1 MMKKKYEF
9 SVRMQQRHLK
19 AIVGALRF
27 RQRFLAGD
35 VYGTIGRAAMD
46 AWGTLPEIAHGAY
59 PARKGEKGAVQA
71 EVFEA
76 CRAIE
81 DIVWGQRRPSE
92 AFSASPDGRLA
103 AELLSQDTAKE
114 RHTRF
119 IVKLRKGVLRKIGW
133 AVEFE
138 LRARIGHLEAV
149 VAHLDIEIGG
159 MKRVDSQC
167 ERMKAVAW
175 QIVGG
180 NYGPW
185 FTYRTRFLYDIYS
198 AIQHEEGHWRY
209 STVHPLVPSVP
220 LMEIARYV

>member
-1 MMKKKYEF
+1 MMMKQKYEF

-46 AWGTLPEIAHGAY
+46 AWGTLPEVAHGAY

-71 EVFEA
+71 EVLEA
-76 CRAIE
+76 C
-81 DIVWGQRRPSE
+81 
-92 AFSASPDGRLA
+92 
-103 AELLSQDTAKE
+103 
-114 RHTRF
+114 
-119 IVKLRKGVLRKIGW
+119 W

-220 LMEIARYV
+220 LMEISRCV

>member
-1 MMKKKYEF
+1 MKYEF

-19 AIVGALRF
+19 AIIGALRF
-27 RQRFLAGD
+27 RQRFLTGD

-46 AWGTLPEIAHGAY
+46 AWGTLPDVAHGAY
-59 PARKGEKGAVQA
+59 PARKDEKDAVQA
-71 EVFEA
+71 EVLKS

-81 DIVWGQRRPSE
+81 NIVWGQKRPSV

-103 AELLSQDTAKE
+103 AELLSQNKAKE

-119 IVKLRKGVLRKIGW
+119 VVKLRKGVLREIGW

-149 VAHLDIEIGG
+149 VAHLYIEIGG
-159 MKRVDSQC
+159 MKSVNSQC

-209 STVHPLVPSVP
+209 STVYPVGSSVP
-220 LMEIARYV
+220 LMEISRCV

>member
-1 MMKKKYEF
+1 MMYEF
-9 SVRMQQRHLK
+9 QVRMQQRHLK

-27 RQRFLAGD
+27 RQRVLAGD

-46 AWGTLPEIAHGAY
+46 AWGTLPAIAHGAY

-71 EVFEA
+71 EVLEA

-81 DIVWGQRRPSE
+81 DVMRGQKRPSE

-103 AELLSQDTAKE
+103 AELLSQNKAKE

-220 LMEIARYV
+220 LMEISRCV

>member
-1 MMKKKYEF
+1 MKYEYQ
-9 SVRMQQRHLK
+9 VLMQQRHLK

-27 RQRFLAGD
+27 RQRLLSGD

-46 AWGTLPEIAHGAY
+46 AWGTLPDVAHGAY
-59 PARKGEKGAVQA
+59 PARKGEKEVVQS
-71 EVFEA
+71 EVHKA
-76 CRAIE
+76 CRVIE
-81 DIVWGQRRPSE
+81 NIVWGQKRPIL

-103 AELLSQDTAKE
+103 AELSSQNKTKE

-119 IVKLRKGVLRKIGW
+119 FVKLRKGVLRKIGW

-138 LRARIGHLEAV
+138 LRARIGHLEAI
-149 VAHLDIEIGG
+149 VAHLDIGLDVI
-159 MKRVDSQC
+159 RLVDSQC
-167 ERMKAVAW
+167 ERMKALAW

-198 AIQHEEGHWRY
+198 VVQHEEGAWRY
-209 STVHPLVPSVP
+209 ETVRPLVSNVP
-220 LMEIARYV
+220 LIEVSKCV

>member
-1 MMKKKYEF
+1 MKYEF
-9 SVRMQQRHLK
+9 QVRMQQRHLK

-27 RQRFLAGD
+27 RQRLLAGD
-35 VYGTIGRAAMD
+35 VYGTIGHAAME
-46 AWGTLPEIAHGAY
+46 AWETLPDVAHGAY
-59 PARKGEKGAVQA
+59 PARKGEKGAVQS
-71 EVFEA
+71 EVLEA
-76 CRAIE
+76 CRVIE
-81 DIVWGQRRPSE
+81 DAVWGQKRPVL

-103 AELLSQDTAKE
+103 TELLSQNKTKE

-138 LRARIGHLEAV
+138 LRARIGHLEAI
-149 VAHLDIEIGG
+149 VAHLDIGLDVIR
-159 MKRVDSQC
+159 RVDSQC

-209 STVHPLVPSVP
+209 STVTPIVPSVP
-220 LMEIARYV
+220 LLEISRHV

>member
-1 MMKKKYEF
+1 MKYEF
-9 SVRMQQRHLK
+9 QIRIQQRHLK

-27 RQRFLAGD
+27 RHRLLAGD

-46 AWGTLPEIAHGAY
+46 AWRVLPDVARGAY
-59 PARKGEKGAVQA
+59 PARRGEKGTVQS
-71 EVFEA
+71 EVLKS

-81 DIVWGQRRPSE
+81 DIVWRQKRPVLE
-92 AFSASPDGRLA
+92 FPASPDGRLA
-103 AELLSQDTAKE
+103 AELLSQNKAKE

-119 IVKLRKGVLRKIGW
+119 IVKLRKGVLRQIGW

-149 VAHLDIEIGG
+149 LAHLDIESGR
-159 MKRVDSQC
+159 MKEVDCQC
-167 ERMKAVAW
+167 VRMKAVAW

-198 AIQHEEGHWRY
+198 AIQHEEGYWRY
-209 STVHPLVPSVP
+209 STVRPLVSSVP
-220 LMEIARYV
+220 LMEISRCV

>member
-1 MMKKKYEF
+1 
-9 SVRMQQRHLK
+9 
-19 AIVGALRF
+19 
-27 RQRFLAGD
+27 
-35 VYGTIGRAAMD
+35 
-46 AWGTLPEIAHGAY
+46 
-59 PARKGEKGAVQA
+59 
-71 EVFEA
+71 
-76 CRAIE
+76 
-81 DIVWGQRRPSE
+81 
-92 AFSASPDGRLA
+92 
-103 AELLSQDTAKE
+103 LLSQNTAKV

-149 VAHLDIEIGG
+149 VAHLDIEFCG
-159 MKRVDSQC
+159 MKSVKNQC

-209 STVHPLVPSVP
+209 STVTPIVPSVP
-220 LMEIARYV
+220 LLEISRHV

>member
-1 MMKKKYEF
+1 MKYEF
-9 SVRMQQRHLK
+9 QVRMQQRHLN

-46 AWGTLPEIAHGAY
+46 AWRVLPDVAHGAY
-59 PARKGEKGAVQA
+59 PARRGEKGVVQS
-71 EVFEA
+71 EVLKS

-81 DIVWGQRRPSE
+81 DIVWRQKPPAL

-103 AELLSQDTAKE
+103 AELLSQNKTKE

-149 VAHLDIEIGG
+149 VAHLSIESDG
-159 MKRVDSQC
+159 MKGVDSQC

-175 QIVGG
+175 QIIGG
-180 NYGPW
+180 NYSPW
-185 FTYRTRFLYDIYS
+185 FTYQTRFLYDIYS
-198 AIQHEEGHWRY
+198 AIQHELGHWRY
-209 STVHPLVPSVP
+209 RTVFPLVSNVP
-220 LMEIARYV
+220 LMEISRCV